1 MRCSS
6 EKYKEAYNL
15 KYVNT
20 FLVSVHKVHAN
31 KSYFFLLPSF
41 FTVLFSK
48 YTTMESKLLR
58 SACWSANSNNKS
70 SASFLSVSGTRKLV
84 VFVSFKL
91 KLKKLSLTKLERHL
105 YTFCKTVFYYVF
117 VKLLNCKVDCF
128 KEKLVILTVYS
139 FFSEIYSTSYLLVEN
154 INWSQTFEF

>member
-1 MRCSS
+1 MLTSLTFFCCLLFLLFCS
-6 EKYKEAYNL
+6 
-15 KYVNT
+15 VNT
-20 FLVSVHKVHAN
+20 QLWRASCWDLLAEVPIPTTSPAPVFCLFLVRASLL
-31 KSYFFLLPSF
+31 FLCHLN
-41 FTVLFSK
+41 
-48 YTTMESKLLR
+48 
-58 SACWSANSNNKS
+58 CNW
-70 SASFLSVSGTRKLV
+70 
-84 VFVSFKL
+84 
-91 KLKKLSLTKLERHL
+91 KKLSLTKLERHL